1 MNDPNPPIQPSALLV
16 IDMQKGLFSG
26 AVPPHRTETLIANVN
41 ALIGKARRSGAPI
54 HFVQHSGPPGTP
66 VEPGCP
72 TWALLEEL
80 DVAPTDHV
88 FQKTRPSAFWGTD
101 LDARLRAAGIR
112 RLVIAGLK
120 TDYCVD
126 TACRVAFEL
135 GYQPVLASDA
145 HSTTDSPVLPAEAI
159 IRHHNHTLGSLFAR
173 CVATA
178 EVSFDPEGALR

>member
-1 MNDPNPPIQPSALLV
+1 MNDPNPPSQPTALLV

-26 AVPPHRTETLIANVN
+26 PVAPHHADTLIANVN
-41 ALIGKARRSGAPI
+41 TLIANARRSGAPI
-54 HFVQHSGPPGTP
+54 HIAQHSGPPGTP

-72 TWALLEEL
+72 TWALLDAL

-88 FQKTRPSAFWGTD
+88 FQKTRPSAFWETD

-178 EVSFDPEGALR
+178 DVSFDPEGALR